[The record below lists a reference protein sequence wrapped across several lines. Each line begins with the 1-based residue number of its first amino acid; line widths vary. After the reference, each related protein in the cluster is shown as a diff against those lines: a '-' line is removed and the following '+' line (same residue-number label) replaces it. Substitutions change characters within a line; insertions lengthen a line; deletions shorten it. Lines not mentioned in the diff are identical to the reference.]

1 MQLVFFSNIKIS
13 ATSQMYDP
21 FVLIEITK
29 CKDIIDLKTSVVY
42 KYHCF
47 DLALYCYLDLIAL
60 FIYDILCSK

>member
-1 MQLVFFSNIKIS
+1 
-13 ATSQMYDP
+13 MYDP
-21 FVLIEITK
+21 FVWIEITK